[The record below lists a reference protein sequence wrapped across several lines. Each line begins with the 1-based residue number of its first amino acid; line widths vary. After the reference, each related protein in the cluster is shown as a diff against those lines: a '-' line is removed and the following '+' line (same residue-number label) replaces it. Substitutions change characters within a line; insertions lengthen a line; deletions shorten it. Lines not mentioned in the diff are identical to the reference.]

1 MPTVAWRGLSPV
13 WALAFGCYSLT
24 WPGPP
29 AVPTLA
35 SGCRS
40 LAPLCLPPSLAPMQP
55 CPWCRCDNLACH
67 GPQLSLTP
75 VLVIVPG
82 FGPELP
88 APFPLPRCP
97 AAPLPR
103 CPAASAQPTHLL
115 VSNAALPSLTDTQ
128 QEMQCPQR
136 VPQRPHQSRGAR
148 WAKAQDSWEGQG
160 QGLGAKPEGGRRAG

>member
-97 AAPLPR
+97 AAPLPLCLGSTHTPAGQQR
-103 CPAASAQPTHLL
+103 CPAQPNRHPAGDA
-115 VSNAALPSLTDTQ
+115 VPSESTPTPPP
-128 QEMQCPQR
+128 E
-136 VPQRPHQSRGAR
+136 
-148 WAKAQDSWEGQG
+148 SWRKMGQG
-160 QGLGAKPEGGRRAG
+160 PGQLGGTRARARGKAEGGRRAG